1 MSEAFVPIRGLHHS
15 ACCCRDCEE
24 TRAFHEDILGLPLVH
39 VIRSGVA
46 PSTEE
51 TRCCRPT

>member
-39 VIRSGVA
+39 LIRSGVA